1 MKLAPRLFFNHI
13 WKVKDKLVNY
23 IIYMILPIYTYGQSV
38 LRKVAED
45 ITPDYPELKELIAN
59 MFETMSRAEGV
70 GLAAPQIGLP
80 IRVVTI
86 DLDVLSDEMPEYKD
100 FRKAYINAHILDKEG
115 EEVNMEEGCLSLPG
129 IHESVKR
136 KNRIHVKYLDEDL
149 QEHDEWVEGYLARV
163 MQHEF
168 DHLDGKM
175 FIDHLSPLRKQMI
188 KGKLNALLKG
198 KAHCTYKVKTVR

>member
-1 MKLAPRLFFNHI
+1 
-13 WKVKDKLVNY
+13 
-23 IIYMILPIYTYGQSV
+23 MILPIYVYGQPV

-45 ITPDYPELKELIAN
+45 ITPDYPNLKELIAN
-59 MFETMSRAEGV
+59 MFETMDHADGV

-80 IRVVTI
+80 IRVVTV
-86 DLDVLSDEMPEYKD
+86 DLDVLSDDFPEYKG
-100 FRKAYINAHILDKEG
+100 FRKAYINAHILEVMG
-115 EEVNMEEGCLSLPG
+115 EQVSMEEGCLSLPG

-136 KNRIHVKYLDEDL
+136 GDKIRVKYLDEDL
-149 QEHDEWVEGYLARV
+149 VAHEEEVEGYLARV

-188 KGKLNALLKG
+188 KGKLNAMLKG
-198 KAHCTYKVKTVR
+198 KAHCSYKVKTVR